1 MVDKSIMTTL
11 VKTNKKVFD
20 PVGFAGYE
28 NLWHRGVPLEMIN
41 KRKYFI
47 KPKQKIIPKIQAS
60 FWNGDPDI
68 DAIAR
73 ILFKP
78 NCIFDKK
85 KFPFFSKS
93 ISPFNSQNTFISKE
107 ILSDYF
113 LFPGIGRMEDIWAS
127 FYISSKKYKIIYT
140 EPTVIQKRNKHN
152 LITDFKNEYLGYTKN
167 FELIDAIKK
176 DPENI
181 NNFLPKRTLKAFDE
195 WRKIISI
202 LKKRNN

>member
-1 MVDKSIMTTL
+1 
-11 VKTNKKVFD
+11 
-20 PVGFAGYE
+20 
-28 NLWHRGVPLEMIN
+28 
-41 KRKYFI
+41 
-47 KPKQKIIPKIQAS
+47 
-60 FWNGDPDI
+60 
-68 DAIAR
+68 
-73 ILFKP
+73 
-78 NCIFDKK
+78 
-85 KFPFFSKS
+85 
-93 ISPFNSQNTFISKE
+93 
-107 ILSDYF
+107 
-113 LFPGIGRMEDIWAS
+113 MEDIWAS